1 MKYRCLAECLLG
13 ATLILPGCELSCERK
28 PERSDYAAQHA
39 SLQQVPQQTLAQIP
53 KNLEAYLI
61 DDPDLKMTS
70 FYGPKEFSEA
80 AGIPVKN
87 SYFIKYKTNM
97 QSNIA
102 IYLLLDRTEEH
113 SNALDEKQMT
123 SLVNWLKKAEPEYF
137 SVIDRINNSKGL
149 SLIVY
154 KYHRV
159 GYPVELWTKGDFRA
173 HYMGIIDSKIVDK
186 DDIYNKVIYE
196 SDGLNISDKI
206 IMHGYQRGDNIAE
219 IKANRLI
226 VETSISAL
234 VEKLAKI
241 RESNENKGLTT
252 TSCSD
257 LLQDIKPCPI
267 IFDEQNP
274 DNVHPV
280 SSNSR

>member
-13 ATLILPGCELSCERK
+13 ATLILPGCDLSCERK
-28 PERSDYAAQHA
+28 PERSDYAAQHT

-87 SYFIKYKTNM
+87 SYFIKYKTSM

-113 SNALDEKQMT
+113 NNALDEKQMT
-123 SLVNWLKKAEPEYF
+123 SLANWLKKAEPEYF

-173 HYMGIIDSKIVDK
+173 HYMGIIDKKLVDEYDINSKITD
-186 DDIYNKVIYE
+186 E
-196 SDGLNISDKI
+196 
-206 IMHGYQRGDNIAE
+206 YQRKRSGKSIAE

-226 VETSISAL
+226 VETSISTL

-252 TSCSD
+252 EGCSD

-280 SSNSR
+280 SNNR